1 MQPAKLVIQVLV
13 FLTLISVFMQ
23 YNTVYSQDKTPPSL
37 AVTGVPGPPM
47 LCGEYGEISKIIAFF
62 KEEEFMVL
70 TDKQEVDKELYY
82 TLYRNTTTGSW
93 SLVAYN
99 LEGVSSSI
107 ACLLGGGF
115 KAFILPDSKGIDKML
130 KQQKKGFEEIKSRG
144 LTS

>member
-70 TDKQEVDKELYY
+70 TDKEKEGDGLYY
-82 TLYRNTTTGSW
+82 ILYRNSTTGTW

-99 LEGVSSSI
+99 LENVSSNIS
-107 ACLLGGGF
+107 CVLNGGYR
-115 KAFILPDSKGIDKML
+115 ASILPNGKSIKKML
-130 KQQKKGFEEIKSRG
+130 KQQDKGFEKVKKRG
-144 LTS
+144 IAS